1 MAASPQPSPSPF
13 RLLRA
18 SGKPAG
24 EFWSSRDYARL
35 LGIGDE
41 QRFRAVLDA
50 ARQECS
56 NSGHPVDQ
64 HFVEG
69 TREGGPDG
77 PASQPTV
84 YLSRFACYLVM
95 RKAEGLA

>member
-1 MAASPQPSPSPF
+1 MAASTPPSSSPF
-13 RLLRA
+13 RQLRA
-18 SGKPAG
+18 SGKPVG

-41 QRFRAVLDA
+41 QRFRAILEA

-56 NSGHPVDQ
+56 SSGHPAEE

-69 TREGGPDG
+69 APEGEPEGP
-77 PASQPTV
+77 PSPPTV

-95 RKAEGLA
+95 RKAEDLA

>member
-1 MAASPQPSPSPF
+1 MADYPPLSSSPF
-13 RLLRA
+13 RQLRA

-35 LGIGDE
+35 LGIADE
-41 QRFRAVLDA
+41 QRFRAILEA
-50 ARQECS
+50 ARQECRS
-56 NSGHPVDQ
+56 SGHPADE

-69 TREGGPDG
+69 TEEAGPDG
-77 PASQPTV
+77 PASQSTV
-84 YLSRFACYLVM
+84 FLSRFACYLVM